1 MKITELS
8 ELNTFKKLLKEDTN
22 GRKIDIFKISE
33 VIPFET
39 FYPNCLFKGMV
50 NNQYTFIK
58 PIDERVMSLNIDT
71 DSEMDDIYVDIK
83 NSYHDPLF
91 YFIYNTDNYYHFI
104 YDSLPYLIS
113 YLELKK
119 EISNLKILMNYPNYS
134 KKEFYR
140 FVSEFL
146 QILNITSD
154 DIIIVD
160 KNTKYDEIYISDS
173 FTHGKDSNLPP
184 RSEIYDLYRKMVS
197 IVKELKLV
205 GEELPKKIYIS
216 RRTWLNNDTSN
227 IGTNYTTRRKME
239 CEDELVDILV
249 SNGYTEIFTETL
261 STIDKILLFDQA
273 SDVIGSI
280 GGGLCNILFSKK
292 GCRLI
297 SICSPTFLDVNNRF
311 KFCFTNVETLY
322 YENSF
327 HIENDY
333 WKKWMR
339 VKCENIVGEIEE
351 VLDDSLIVSYTDNI
365 VAGWNSEMEYKKVKL
380 KKNECVALDHG
391 LNSNW
396 SLDIN
401 KFRNNKWIK
410 F

>member
-1 MKITELS
+1 MKITKLS
-8 ELNTFKKLLKEDTN
+8 DLNTFKRLLKEDIN
-22 GRKIDIFKISE
+22 GRKVDIFKISE

-39 FYPNCLFKGMV
+39 FYPNFLFKGMV

-58 PIDERVMSLNIDT
+58 PIDERVMSLNFESVYEID
-71 DSEMDDIYVDIK
+71 DVSVDIK
-83 NSYHDPLF
+83 SFESNPLF
-91 YFIYNTDNYYHFI
+91 YFIYNTDNYYHFV

-119 EISNLKILMNYPNYS
+119 EISNLKLLMNYPNHS

-140 FVSEFL
+140 FVLEFL
-146 QILNITSD
+146 EILNIKLD
-154 DIIIVD
+154 DIVIVD

-173 FTHGKDSNLPP
+173 YTHGINSNLPP
-184 RSEIYDLYRKMVS
+184 RSEIYDLYSNIVS
-197 IVKELKLV
+197 IIKGLELSKKEF
-205 GEELPKKIYIS
+205 PKKIYIS

-227 IGTNYTTRRKME
+227 IGTNYTTRRKLE
-239 CEDELVDILV
+239 CEDELVSILDK
-249 SNGYTEIFTETL
+249 NGYVEIFTETL
-261 STIDKILLFDQA
+261 STIDKILLFDQV
-273 SDVIGSI
+273 SEVIGSI

-292 GCRLI
+292 ECKLI
-297 SICSPTFLDVNNRF
+297 SICSPTFLDINNRF

-380 KKNECVALDHG
+380 KKEECIALDYG

-396 SLDIN
+396 SINLDY
-401 KFRNNKWIK
+401 FIK
-410 F
+410 NISK